1 MPTLTPSFA
10 DFLPEWV
17 ARQRWYTAKGRTPQL
32 QRVGGLR
39 YQDPEG
45 EVGVETWLVQDDG
58 GPAPVVYQ
66 IPLTYRGAPEPE
78 LAHALVAQAEHS
90 ELGPRW
96 IYDGCHD
103 PVYARLLLSTI
114 LGGETVESDGGAQ
127 YGRAAGHRAGGDG
140 AMTAHTAGEQ
150 VRVLRGEQS
159 NTSIIFEGEDGPPVI
174 CKVFRVLADGRNPD
188 VVVQEALAAAGS
200 TRVPAPLGDLYGEWP
215 GAGDQRRHGHLAF
228 AQEFLPGVEDAW
240 RVAVRAAAD
249 GADLTER
256 ATHLGSAVA
265 SVHRDLA
272 AAFPTHE
279 ATAPVRSQLRATWR
293 HRATAAL
300 LEVPGLEE
308 HRETIAAVYART
320 ENTTWPGL
328 QRIHGDL
335 HLGQVIEAPGRGWL
349 LLDFEGEPLRPL
361 GERTAPDLALRD
373 VAGILRSLD
382 YAAGAALREHGAE
395 VADDWVA
402 RARGAFLDGY
412 AREAGRDPREDAEL
426 LAALEL
432 DKALYEAV
440 YEVRNRPEWLSIP
453 VSGVRRLLG
462 VTAP

>member
-1 MPTLTPSFA
+1 MPTLTPSFPE
-10 DFLPEWV
+10 FLPEWV

-32 QRVGGLR
+32 RRVGRLR
-39 YQDPEG
+39 YQDPDG

-66 IPLTYRGAPEPE
+66 IPLSYRGAPVPE

-103 PVYARLLLSTI
+103 PVAARLILDAI
-114 LGGETVESDGGAQ
+114 LGGDTVESDGGGS
-127 YGRAAGHRAGGDG
+127 YGRATGHRASGDG
-140 AMTAHTAGEQ
+140 AMGAHTRGEQ

-174 CKVFRVLADGRNPD
+174 CKVFRVLGDGRNPD

-215 GAGDQRRHGHLAF
+215 GPGDERRHGHLAF

-240 RVAVRAAAD
+240 RVAVRAAVD
-249 GADLTER
+249 GVHLAER
-256 ATHLGSAVA
+256 AAHLGAAVA
-265 SVHRDLA
+265 SVHRDMA

-279 ATAPVRSQLRATWR
+279 ATEPVRAQLRATWR
-293 HRATAAL
+293 DRATAAL

-308 HRETIAAVYART
+308 HREAVTAVYART
-320 ENTTWPGL
+320 EGVPWPDL

-373 VAGILRSLD
+373 VAGMLRSLD

-395 VADDWVA
+395 VAEDWVA

-440 YEVRNRPEWLSIP
+440 YEARNRPEWLSIP